1 MLPFQAVFKHGEKQ
15 YCITH
20 DRTGFRA
27 REVTLGGTN
36 GKYVVVNAGLEED
49 ERVVLGA
56 ENYRREVSLPG
67 AAGNGPPAGS

>member
-1 MLPFQAVFKHGEKQ
+1 MARQ
-15 YCITH
+15 YCITRDH
-20 DRTGFRA
+20 KGFQA

-56 ENYRREVSLPG
+56 ENYRRG
-67 AAGNGPPAGS
+67 